1 MKNPES
7 ANFFHSAPVQIR
19 FNDIDK
25 LGHVTNSVYQQYFDI
40 GKMAYFNQVLEEQ
53 MDWEEEGLI
62 LVSIAIDFINPVFQ
76 YDDIV
81 VRSKVVQ
88 LGNKSLKMVQ
98 DIFDRTTGNICATSK
113 SVMVG
118 FSNNRG
124 ESIQVPEK
132 WRNRIKAFEK
142 DILFEV

>member
-1 MKNPES
+1 
-7 ANFFHSAPVQIR
+7 
-19 FNDIDK
+19 
-25 LGHVTNSVYQQYFDI
+25 
-40 GKMAYFNQVLEEQ
+40 